1 MHQRI
6 DPVLMLDPFGQ
17 FNGLVI
23 RVASAGAK
31 SDADEI
37 RVQFAQDRQCLV
49 DILDCFIALRW
60 KNFEGKHWFFLLE
73 FGFYFHQPSPLFRPK
88 LRL

>member
-1 MHQRI
+1 MHQWV
-6 DPVLMLDPFGQ
+6 DSVLLFDPFGQ

-37 RVQFAQDRQCLV
+37 RIQFAQDRQRLIDV
-49 DILDCFIALRW
+49 LDRFIALRW
-60 KNFEGKHWFFLLE
+60 KNFEGKHRFFLLE
-73 FGFYFHQPSPLFRPK
+73 FGFDFHQPSPLF
-88 LRL
+88 